1 MIADTISD
9 FFNATGQSLKSI
21 VKLALQSRRP
31 SVSHADR
38 RGCPLIILGNG
49 PSLARNI
56 AEDMELLTGCDTLAV
71 NFAANTDEF
80 MGIRPR
86 YYLLMDPHFFSLP
99 SSDPNVTRL
108 YTRLDSEVD
117 WEMTLFIPTGRKPSA
132 LGINNRHIHIEQFN
146 PVGVEG
152 YDWLVKKACDSGRG
166 LPRPR
171 NVLIPAIM
179 TGIWLGYKEIYLLG
193 ADHSWLRTL
202 DVDED
207 NTVVSIQPH
216 FYSDGEEEHRRV
228 ATMFRDIRLHEL
240 LWGFHLAFKG
250 YHAIRRYASTV
261 GISIYNSTPGSYID
275 AFPRRNI
282 RSISVPDK
290 TKRQ

>member
-56 AEDMELLTGCDTLAV
+56 AEDMEWLTHCDTIAV
-71 NFAANTDEF
+71 NFAGNTAEF
-80 MGIRPR
+80 MSIRPR
-86 YYLLMDPHFFSLP
+86 YYLLMDPHFFNLP
-99 SSDPNVTRL
+99 SSDHNVTRL
-108 YTRLDSEVD
+108 YARLDSEVD
-117 WEMTLFIPTGRKPSA
+117 WDMTLFIPTDRKPST

-171 NVLIPAIM
+171 NVLIPAVM

-250 YHAIRRYASTV
+250 YHAIQRYASTV
-261 GISIYNSTPGSYID
+261 GVSIYNSTPGSYID

-282 RSISVPDK
+282 RSISIPDK
-290 TKRQ
+290 TIQQ

>member
-1 MIADTISD
+1 MIADKISD

-132 LGINNRHIHIEQFN
+132 LGINNHLIHIEQFN

-202 DVDED
+202 DVDEEHCGEHTAPLLLRRRRGTPTRGD
-207 NTVVSIQPH
+207 NVSRHTPSRI
-216 FYSDGEEEHRRV
+216 
-228 ATMFRDIRLHEL
+228 A
-240 LWGFHLAFKG
+240 
-250 YHAIRRYASTV
+250 V
-261 GISIYNSTPGSYID
+261 GISSRLQGL
-275 AFPRRNI
+275 PRHPAICLDR
-282 RSISVPDK
+282 RS
-290 TKRQ
+290 QHL